1 MNLRGCAYGWAVIQ
15 ALREKKSSMRI
26 AINLVKDQLADGV
39 VSAGNTGA
47 LMAISK
53 FVLGTL
59 DGIDRPAIASFA
71 NSKRAAC
78 MLDLGANIDST
89 PENLYQFAIMGSCL
103 YANHF
108 SKDKPSVGLLNI
120 GSEKIKETKHSS

>member
-1 MNLRGCAYGWAVIQ
+1 MSSQYKPL
-15 ALREKKSSMRI
+15 EKKKSSMRI

-59 DGIDRPAIASFA
+59 DGIDRPAIASLP
-71 NSKRAAC
+71 NSKGAAC

-89 PENLYQFAIMGSCL
+89 PENLYQFAIMGPVYMLTSFQRQTL
-103 YANHF
+103 GWF
-108 SKDKPSVGLLNI
+108 
-120 GSEKIKETKHSS
+120 IKYWKRKN

>member
-1 MNLRGCAYGWAVIQ
+1 
-15 ALREKKSSMRI
+15 MRI

-59 DGIDRPAIASFA
+59 DGIDRPAIASFYPIQ
-71 NSKRAAC
+71 KEH
-78 MLDLGANIDST
+78 LV
-89 PENLYQFAIMGSCL
+89 CL
-103 YANHF
+103 IL
-108 SKDKPSVGLLNI
+108 VLI
-120 GSEKIKETKHSS
+120 

>member
-1 MNLRGCAYGWAVIQ
+1 MDEQPVQ
-15 ALREKKSSMRI
+15 ALRRKKKSSMRI

-59 DGIDRPAIASFA
+59 NGIDRPAIASFYLIQ
-71 NSKRAAC
+71 KVH
-78 MLDLGANIDST
+78 
-89 PENLYQFAIMGSCL
+89 L
-103 YANHF
+103 YA
-108 SKDKPSVGLLNI
+108 
-120 GSEKIKETKHSS
+120 

>member
-1 MNLRGCAYGWAVIQ
+1 
-15 ALREKKSSMRI
+15 MRI

-59 DGIDRPAIASFA
+59 DGIIDQPLHLFS
-71 NSKRAAC
+71 NSKGAAC
-78 MLDLGANIDST
+78 MLILVLI
-89 PENLYQFAIMGSCL
+89 
-103 YANHF
+103 
-108 SKDKPSVGLLNI
+108 
-120 GSEKIKETKHSS
+120 